1 MLEKTLL
8 KAEYEAKREH
18 YKKLNAEGGP
28 IRYGIGF
35 ALSHRGCSLG
45 AEGLDASSALIQ
57 VNADASVNIS
67 TSVSENGQGLQ
78 TTMSLLAAEAFG
90 IGLDRVMFSEPYH
103 RDDRRRRLNGRFARY
118 PDGRTGDS
126 ERGEQN

>member
-1 MLEKTLL
+1 MAGQVFSEHTVSAREVLEKTLL

-45 AEGLDASSALIQ
+45 PRGW
-57 VNADASVNIS
+57 
-67 TSVSENGQGLQ
+67 
-78 TTMSLLAAEAFG
+78 M
-90 IGLDRVMFSEPYH
+90 RP
-103 RDDRRRRLNGRFARY
+103 RR
-118 PDGRTGDS
+118 
-126 ERGEQN
+126 